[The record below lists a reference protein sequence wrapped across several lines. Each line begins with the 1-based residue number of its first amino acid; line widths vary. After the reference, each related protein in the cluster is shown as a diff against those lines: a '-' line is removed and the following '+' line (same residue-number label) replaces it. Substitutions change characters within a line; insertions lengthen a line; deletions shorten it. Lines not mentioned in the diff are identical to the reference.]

1 MTARIIDGKR
11 IASDIRAEVSER
23 VRALARSGVT
33 PGLTAVLVG
42 DDAASK
48 IYVGAK
54 QKASAEIGIR
64 SERLDMPASASQE
77 ELVEGIERL
86 NADPAVHGI
95 LVQLPLPAHIDV
107 TAVQNAISPEK
118 DVDGLTPV
126 SVGLMVRGEPIFLP
140 CTPLGVIELL
150 VRSGI
155 KIEGAEVVIVGR
167 GSLVGMPLA
176 IMLSQKAP
184 NANATVTLC
193 HTGTRDLSVHVRRA
207 EILVVAAGRP
217 NTITADMVMPGAT
230 VVDVGTNRTA
240 EGTLVGDV
248 DFEGVAKVAGAI
260 TPVPGGVG
268 PMTVALLM
276 SNTTASA
283 ELAAAAQAAG

>member
-268 PMTVALLM
+268 PMTVAMLM
-276 SNTTASA
+276 RNVVAAA
-283 ELAAAAQAAG
+283 ELTA

>member
-23 VRALARSGVT
+23 VRGLARSGVT

-184 NANATVTLC
+184 HANATVTLC

-248 DFEGVAKVAGAI
+248 DFEGVAQVAGAI